1 MKQAKKE
8 KNIFGIHIGSIK
20 PVMIKLLLV
29 SVLGAGIVG
38 IISLLSGE
46 FGELQSKILLT
57 VILTSGLSVGMLI
70 YLTVMGSAY
79 QLVGLAGSIVAAIS
93 FVLGM
98 WLIWKDWNFW
108 GSNMEYVFKNYAFS
122 TVIAIAI
129 AHICLIVRL
138 LAHKLPV
145 VRIGIALTIGFIA
158 VLTAL
163 IGSLIYFERDE
174 YITSYRVIGVL
185 GILILLGTVILPV
198 WARIQKK

>member
-1 MKQAKKE
+1 
-8 KNIFGIHIGSIK
+8 
-20 PVMIKLLLV
+20 MIKLLLV